1 MARSRRFNVLLVRG
15 DGTRV
20 LRLTLPR
27 WVIGIT
33 LGGVAVGIALVATS
47 LGAIYS
53 DYLSL
58 RHQRDTMSVLL
69 PRLAEQQGLLESYQ
83 SRVRDWSEIASWS
96 EVHARI
102 FAAFGPDAGL
112 SRRGAGIG
120 GGTATSALDGRGP
133 RRREG
138 GPVPSCERGEGGG
151 GQSAGP
157 RTVPRPRREDPRV
170 IAVALAHPWL
180 AQLLEFGRRASPWA
194 ASSEFH
200 SGIDIGASIG
210 TEVKAPA
217 PGTVIFA
224 GRQAEYG
231 VTLIIDHG
239 NDTKSLYGH
248 LSRLNVATDQKIQRG
263 DLLAFS
269 GNTGRSSGP
278 HLHYEIQVRGQPVN
292 PHTYLW
298 E

>member
-1 MARSRRFNVLLVRG
+1 
-15 DGTRV
+15 
-20 LRLTLPR
+20 
-27 WVIGIT
+27 VI
-33 LGGVAVGIALVATS
+33 GVAVGGVGIGIALVATS

-58 RHQRDTMSVLL
+58 RHQRDTMSLLL
-69 PRLAEQQGLLESYQ
+69 PKMTEQQGLLESYQ
-83 SRVRDWSEIASWS
+83 NCVRDLRSEIAGWN

-102 FAAFGPDAGL
+102 LAAFGPDAGL
-112 SRRGAGIG
+112 SQRGVGIG
-120 GGTATSALDGRGP
+120 GGTATSVLDGDADRASVKEDLARLVGEVKEEGDSLRALEQFLARAGKLLVSLPSRWPVRGP
-133 RRREG
+133 LN
-138 GPVPSCERGEGGG
+138 S
-151 GQSAGP
+151 
-157 RTVPRPRREDPRV
+157 
-170 IAVALAHPWL
+170 
-180 AQLLEFGRRASPWA
+180 EFGRRASPWA

-200 SGIDIGASIG
+200 GGIDIGAPIG

-217 PGTVIFA
+217 PGTVVFA

-248 LSRLNVATDQKIQRG
+248 LSKLNVAADQKIQRG
-263 DLLAFS
+263 DLVAFS

-292 PHTYLW
+292 PNTYLW
-298 E
+298 EE

>member
-1 MARSRRFNVLLVRG
+1 
-15 DGTRV
+15 
-20 LRLTLPR
+20 
-27 WVIGIT
+27 VIGVT
-33 LGGVAVGIALVATS
+33 LCGAGVGMALGASS

-69 PRLAEQQGLLESYQ
+69 PKMTEEQGLLESYQ
-83 SRVRDWSEIASWS
+83 NRVRELRSEIASWN

-102 FAAFGPDAGL
+102 LAAFGPDAGL
-112 SRRGAGIG
+112 SQREAGIG
-120 GGTATSALDGRGP
+120 GGTATSALDGDADRAGVKEDLARLAGEVKEEGDNLRALEQFLARAGKLLVSLPSRWPVRGP
-133 RRREG
+133 LN
-138 GPVPSCERGEGGG
+138 S
-151 GQSAGP
+151 
-157 RTVPRPRREDPRV
+157 
-170 IAVALAHPWL
+170 
-180 AQLLEFGRRASPWA
+180 EFGRRASPWA
-194 ASSEFH
+194 ESSEFH
-200 SGIDIGASIG
+200 SGIDIGAPIG

-217 PGTVIFA
+217 PGTVVFA

-248 LSRLNVATDQKIQRG
+248 LSRLNVAADQKIQRG
-263 DLLAFS
+263 DLIAFS

-278 HLHYEIQVRGQPVN
+278 HLHYEIQVRGQAVN
-292 PHTYLW
+292 PNTYLW

>member
-1 MARSRRFNVLLVRG
+1 MVRG
-15 DGTRV
+15 DGTSA

-27 WVIGIT
+27 WVIGVA
-33 LGGVAVGIALVATS
+33 LGGVGLGIALVATS

-58 RHQRDTMSVLL
+58 RHQRDTMSILL
-69 PRLAEQQGLLESYQ
+69 PKLTEQKGLLESYQ
-83 SRVRDWSEIASWS
+83 NRVRDLRAEIAGWS
-96 EVHARI
+96 DVHGRI
-102 FAAFGPDAGL
+102 LAAFGPDAGL
-112 SRRGAGIG
+112 SKRGAGIG
-120 GGTATSALDGRGP
+120 GGTATSALDGDADRASVKEDLARLAGEVKDEGDNLRALEQFLARAGKLLVSLPSRWPLRGP
-133 RRREG
+133 LN
-138 GPVPSCERGEGGG
+138 S
-151 GQSAGP
+151 
-157 RTVPRPRREDPRV
+157 
-170 IAVALAHPWL
+170 
-180 AQLLEFGRRASPWA
+180 EFGRRASPWA
-194 ASSEFH
+194 ESSEFH
-200 SGIDIGASIG
+200 SGIDIGAPIG

-217 PGTVIFA
+217 PGTVVFA

-248 LSRLNVATDQKIQRG
+248 LSKLNVTADQKIQRG
-263 DLLAFS
+263 DLVAFS

-292 PHTYLW
+292 PNTYLW